1 MARVNIYLNF
11 PGTTEEA
18 FEFYRSVFG
27 GEFTGFQR
35 MSEVPGLELPPE
47 ASNLIM
53 HVALPLLGD
62 TQLMGTDV
70 VESMGHTLRTGDN
83 ISISLEPDSLEQTQ
97 TIFAALSDG
106 GSEIVPLEKMFWG
119 AYYASFID
127 RFGIRWM
134 LNFAD

>member
-1 MARVNIYLNF
+1 MSRVNIYLNF

-27 GEFTGFQR
+27 GEFTALQR
-35 MSEVPGLELPPE
+35 MSEVPGMETPPE
-47 ASNLIM
+47 AAHLIM
-53 HVALPLLGD
+53 HVALPLFGD
-62 TQLMGTDV
+62 TLLMGTDV

-83 ISISLEPDSLEQTQ
+83 ISISLEPDSLAQTQ
-97 TIFAALSDG
+97 EIFAGLSNG
-106 GSEIVPLEKMFWG
+106 ASEIVPLEKMFWG
-119 AYYASFID
+119 AYYASLID

>member
-1 MARVNIYLNF
+1 MSRVNVYLNF

-27 GEFTGFQR
+27 GEFAGFQR
-35 MSEVPGLELPPE
+35 MSEVPGMELPPE
-47 ASNLIM
+47 AGNLIM
-53 HVALPLLGD
+53 HVALPLFGD
-62 TQLMGTDV
+62 TLLMGTDV

-97 TIFAALSDG
+97 AIFASLSDG

-119 AYYASFID
+119 AYYSSFID